1 MHAYGLTQKQP
12 LSMNVTK
19 GFLVSKWTATQEIR
33 TKVTKQSE
41 NFCGYHYLVI
51 QVSAFKRTHF
61 IMNAYTATY
70 FSILQINDAKYPF
83 LECIRLFTDLKMNPV
98 WRGMGWDLP

>member
-19 GFLVSKWTATQEIR
+19 GLKWTATQEIR

-51 QVSAFKRTHF
+51 
-61 IMNAYTATY
+61 
-70 FSILQINDAKYPF
+70 
-83 LECIRLFTDLKMNPV
+83 
-98 WRGMGWDLP
+98 

>member
-19 GFLVSKWTATQEIR
+19 GSLVSKWTATQEIR

-51 QVSAFKRTHF
+51 
-61 IMNAYTATY
+61 
-70 FSILQINDAKYPF
+70 
-83 LECIRLFTDLKMNPV
+83 
-98 WRGMGWDLP
+98 

>member
-1 MHAYGLTQKQP
+1 MHAYGLMQKQP

-41 NFCGYHYLVI
+41 NFCGYRYLVI
-51 QVSAFKRTHF
+51 
-61 IMNAYTATY
+61 
-70 FSILQINDAKYPF
+70 
-83 LECIRLFTDLKMNPV
+83 
-98 WRGMGWDLP
+98 